1 MIVTIMDE
9 YYISI
14 TIIIITMIIVFN
26 MLIYPIFLIIIY
38 KFKMCLYPLQFSDPG
53 PNCQRDDC
61 RTWGHEKRAQL
72 NGV

>member
-26 MLIYPIFLIIIY
+26 MLIYPIFLII
-38 KFKMCLYPLQFSDPG
+38 
-53 PNCQRDDC
+53 
-61 RTWGHEKRAQL
+61 
-72 NGV
+72 V

>member
-38 KFKMCLYPLQFSDPG
+38 EF
-53 PNCQRDDC
+53 
-61 RTWGHEKRAQL
+61 
-72 NGV
+72 

>member
-26 MLIYPIFLIIIY
+26 MLIYPIFFNHNIKILDVLVT
-38 KFKMCLYPLQFSDPG
+38 F
-53 PNCQRDDC
+53 
-61 RTWGHEKRAQL
+61 T
-72 NGV
+72 V

>member
-26 MLIYPIFLIIIY
+26 MLIYPISFNHNIKILDVLVS
-38 KFKMCLYPLQFSDPG
+38 FKFSDPG

-61 RTWGHEKRAQL
+61 RTRGHEKRAQL

>member
-14 TIIIITMIIVFN
+14 TIIIITVIIVFN

-38 KFKMCLYPLQFSDPG
+38 KF
-53 PNCQRDDC
+53 
-61 RTWGHEKRAQL
+61 
-72 NGV
+72 

>member
-38 KFKMCLYPLQFSDPG
+38 KF
-53 PNCQRDDC
+53 
-61 RTWGHEKRAQL
+61 
-72 NGV
+72 